1 LIFFHLIIY
10 LFIYLFSISFYRQK
24 NSRNLKKQLEA
35 AYSDLQGKFAEK
47 EIEDRGRDRG
57 REGGSERGRERED
70 YSRSRSVKIQKK
82 LKGGKNEKNES
93 SGGNSSGRYLF
104 ENSENIRSKNS
115 ENDNIID
122 NDINET
128 YGDVYD
134 YSTII
139 RKKLSENN
147 TNNNINNN
155 TNNNRNNSNNNY
167 NNNNNN
173 SNSGSFN
180 TLPYN
185 FAQSAPYMR
194 NSLQAGY
201 IDEGT
206 AQSQISELDLEIGER
221 AVERVCVCV

>member
-1 LIFFHLIIY
+1 M
-10 LFIYLFSISFYRQK
+10 
-24 NSRNLKKQLEA
+24 KKQLEA
-35 AYSDLQGKFAEK
+35 AYSDLHGKFAEK

-57 REGGSERGRERED
+57 REGSSERGRERGRERED

-93 SGGNSSGRYLF
+93 SGGNSSGRYIF
-104 ENSENIRSKNS
+104 ENSENIRTKNS

-128 YGDVYD
+128 YGDMYD
-134 YSTII
+134 YNSII

-147 TNNNINNN
+147 TNNNINND

-173 SNSGSFN
+173 NNNNSGSFN

-185 FAQSAPYMR
+185 FTQSAPYMR

-201 IDEGT
+201 IDEST

-221 AVERVCVCV
+221 AV